1 MRAPQKLLTN
11 RDEAFP
17 LGGRAELA
25 VAINEQ
31 CVYNRLAVNSTIYY
45 KEVDMGKKVKIVVAG
60 ILDTKGKEIQFIT
73 DRIKAF
79 GAEPIVLELSVGK
92 EAGWADIPVSEVVKK
107 VGSST
112 KEIFSI
118 ERAKASDIIVDGA
131 KKIVNEM
138 LDRGEM
144 DGIIAMA
151 GSMGT
156 SMATRIMQT
165 LPIGVPK
172 VMLSTMTSGDV
183 RPYVGTKDI
192 CMIYPIAE
200 VGLNAV
206 TRQVLNNAAGAIVGM
221 AGAPA
226 LEKAVEKPLVGC
238 MMFGVTTPAV
248 LRASQY
254 FENRGYD
261 VMINH
266 AVGSGGQ
273 SMEELITDG
282 YIVGMLDITTHEVV
296 DFMLG
301 GVLSAGPDRLTAAGR
316 KGIPQVVAP
325 GGIDVINFTTPD
337 SVPAHYKNELDI
349 PGRAIKVHNP
359 TVTVV
364 GTSLDEAYQIAKH
377 IAAKLNKA
385 KGPTALCVPMKG
397 WGACDTAGKNP
408 DLGWA
413 EDSPAPMWV
422 SDPERKEWSWRS
434 QYFVKGLRESIDR
447 EKPDLDVLIV
457 DRHMNEPEF
466 ADLMAELLD
475 EMLAGKWKKGSHQ
488 NLPEIVKF

>member
-1 MRAPQKLLTN
+1 M
-11 RDEAFP
+11 
-17 LGGRAELA
+17 
-25 VAINEQ
+25 VAIFEFVPYNESSG
-31 CVYNRLAVNSTIYY
+31 NRIMSI
-45 KEVDMGKKVKIVVAG
+45 KEVAMAKKAKIVVAG
-60 ILDTKGKEIQFIT
+60 ILDTKGKEIRFIA
-73 DRIKAF
+73 DRIKAA
-79 GAEPIVLELSVGK
+79 GGEPITLELSVGK
-92 EAGWADIPVSEVVKK
+92 EVGWADIPVSEVVKK
-107 VGSST
+107 AGSDT
-112 KEIFSI
+112 KEIFSM
-118 ERAKASDIIVDGA
+118 ERSRASDIIVGGA
-131 KKIVNEM
+131 IKIVNE
-138 LDRGEM
+138 LVEKGEM

-156 SMATRIMQT
+156 SMTTRVMQT

-192 CMIYPIAE
+192 CMVYPIAE
-200 VGLNAV
+200 VGLNKV
-206 TRQVLNNAAGAIVGM
+206 TRKVLNNAAGAIVGM
-221 AGAPA
+221 ATVPEVQKEA
-226 LEKAVEKPLVGC
+226 EKKLIGC

-248 LRASQY
+248 LRASKY
-254 FENRGYD
+254 FEDKGYD

-266 AVGSGGQ
+266 AVGSGGK

-316 KGIPQVVAP
+316 MGIPQVVAP
-325 GGIDVINFTTPD
+325 GGIDVINFTTPE
-337 SVPAHYKNELDI
+337 SVPEHYRNELDI

-359 TVTVV
+359 TVSVV
-364 GTSLDEAYQIAKH
+364 GTSLDEAHQIAKH

-385 KGPTALCVPMKG
+385 KGPTALCVPMRG
-397 WGACDTAGKNP
+397 WGAYDTAGKNP

-413 EDSPAPMWV
+413 EDSPAPMWI

-447 EKPDLDVLIV
+447 DKPNLDILIV
-457 DRHMNEPEF
+457 DRHMNETAF

-475 EMLAGKWKKGSHQ
+475 EMLSGKWKKGSHQ
-488 NLPEIVKF
+488 DLPEIVQF

>member
-1 MRAPQKLLTN
+1 MA
-11 RDEAFP
+11 
-17 LGGRAELA
+17 
-25 VAINEQ
+25 
-31 CVYNRLAVNSTIYY
+31 
-45 KEVDMGKKVKIVVAG
+45 KKVKIVVAG
-60 ILDTKGKEIQFIT
+60 ILDTKGKEIQFIA
-73 DRIKAF
+73 DRIKAAG
-79 GAEPIVLELSVGK
+79 GAPTILELSVGK
-92 EAGWADIPVSEVVKK
+92 EAGWADIHVSDVVKK
-107 VGSST
+107 IGSST
-112 KEIFSI
+112 NEIFSM

-131 KKIVNEM
+131 TKIVTE
-138 LDRGEM
+138 LLEKGEM
-144 DGIIAMA
+144 DGIISMA

-156 SMATRIMQT
+156 SMATRIMQA

-192 CMIYPIAE
+192 CMVYPIAE
-200 VGLNAV
+200 VGLNKV
-206 TRQVLNNAAGAIVGM
+206 TRAVLNNAAGAIVGM
-221 AGAPA
+221 ASVP
-226 LEKAVEKPLVGC
+226 EVEKTAEKQLIGC

-248 LRASQY
+248 LRASKY
-254 FENRGYD
+254 FEDKGFD

-266 AVGSGGQ
+266 AVGSGGK
-273 SMEELITDG
+273 SMEELIADG
-282 YIVGMLDITTHEVV
+282 FIVGMLDITTHEIV

-301 GVLSAGPDRLTAAGR
+301 GVLSAGPDRLTAAG
-316 KGIPQVVAP
+316 KAGIPQVVAP

-337 SVPAHYKNELDI
+337 SVPAHYKDELDI

-377 IAAKLNKA
+377 IAGKLNKA
-385 KGPTALCVPMKG
+385 KSPTAICVPMKG
-397 WGACDTAGKNP
+397 WGAYDTAGKNP

-413 EDSPAPMWV
+413 EDCPAPMWI

-447 EKPDLDVLIV
+447 SKTNLDVLIV
-457 DRHMNEPEF
+457 DSHMNEPEF

-475 EMLAGKWKKGSHQ
+475 EMLSGKWKKGSHQ